1 MEEGYNGEFAQKL
14 IEAVETFAAL
24 DRACDKVKG
33 TQICDA
39 VGVKCD
45 LSCKV
50 YVKKD
55 RLLKFRIA
63 SALQDRLHG
72 DFFIGVDLGKKQDHS
87 VVAVIRR
94 LPCCLTAGRKDL
106 ARYDTT
112 SKRSFLPPLPNI
124 VMSSIER

>member
-55 RLLKFRIA
+55 RLLKFIEECIKA
-63 SALQDRLHG
+63 TPA
-72 DFFIGVDLGKKQDHS
+72 
-87 VVAVIRR
+87 A
-94 LPCCLTAGRKDL
+94 
-106 ARYDTT
+106 
-112 SKRSFLPPLPNI
+112 PLPE
-124 VMSSIER
+124 SSTLAVLVETPKPICLPEPEKPKEKLCPSCGMKVPRPESKYCDYCGEEIC

>member
-39 VGVKCD
+39 VSVKCD

-55 RLLKFRIA
+55 RLLKFIEECIKA
-63 SALQDRLHG
+63 TPAAPLPESSTL
-72 DFFIGVDLGKKQDHS
+72 
-87 VVAVIRR
+87 AVIVETPKVEQEVPVCPYEPEKPKEKLCPSCGMKAVRQE
-94 LPCCLTAGRKDL
+94 
-106 ARYDTT
+106 
-112 SKRSFLPPLPNI
+112 SKYCDYCGEEI
-124 VMSSIER
+124 C